1 MGRGVGGMEGCEGL
15 GWVLHLGQVGVGK
28 MGLWHRL
35 VLEGV
40 ALRILRWWG
49 APRWVV
55 PEVLSSGKMGDGGRD
70 LL

>member
-1 MGRGVGGMEGCEGL
+1 MGRALRPGGRGRD
-15 GWVLHLGQVGVGK
+15 
-28 MGLWHRL
+28 GLWHRL

-40 ALRILRWWG
+40 ALRISWWWG

-70 LL
+70 LR